1 MNRAEFKRLVE
12 KYHTQSALAA
22 ALGVSRSAISHWI
35 TRGSIPAHHAIQI
48 EIMTVGEFRAVD
60 LV

>member
-1 MNRAEFKRLVE
+1 MNRSEFKRLVE
-12 KYHTQSALAA
+12 KYKTQSALAS
-22 ALGVSRSAISHWI
+22 ALGVSRSAVSHWI
-35 TRGSIPAHHAIQI
+35 ARGSIPASHAIQI